1 MILHQTCSLRFYR
14 TGPDGT
20 TVTAEETIDDL
31 PIELTPLNSKDI
43 GIVVTEYQ
51 ATMTVDPQAIAAT
64 LSFVPTKLDIMY
76 EGGRLQIPA
85 GFERHQVLG
94 RFHHVEFVVSDFGKL
109 GGYDL

>member
-14 TGPDGT
+14 LGPDGH
-20 TVTAEETIDDL
+20 TVVAEETLDGF
-31 PIELTPLNSKDI
+31 PIALSPLNSKDI

-51 ATMTVDPQAIAAT
+51 ATMNVDPQDIAAT
-64 LSFVPTKLDIMY
+64 LSFVPTKLDVLY
-76 EGGRLQIPA
+76 DGARLQIPA

-94 RFHHVEFVVSDFGKL
+94 RFHHVEFVVKDFGKL